1 LNYRKSLENSGKTLD
16 VYPLSVYNDNHRGGE
31 KVGKHERPK
40 KPARQID
47 WLTILIGMLADLIT
61 GTILLILAKIVK

>member
-1 LNYRKSLENSGKTLD
+1 M
-16 VYPLSVYNDNHRGGE
+16 
-31 KVGKHERPK
+31 GKHERPK

-61 GTILLILAKIVK
+61 GTILLILTRITE

>member
-1 LNYRKSLENSGKTLD
+1 MGR
-16 VYPLSVYNDNHRGGE
+16 
-31 KVGKHERPK
+31 HERPK

-61 GTILLILAKIVK
+61 GTILLIFAKITE

>member
-1 LNYRKSLENSGKTLD
+1 M
-16 VYPLSVYNDNHRGGE
+16 
-31 KVGKHERPK
+31 GKHERPK

-61 GTILLILAKIVK
+61 GAILLILDRISK

>member
-1 LNYRKSLENSGKTLD
+1 MTFTRYWYIIIIRKE
-16 VYPLSVYNDNHRGGE
+16 VYQ
-31 KVGKHERPK
+31 VGKHEKPK

-61 GTILLILAKIVK
+61 GTILLILAKIEK

>member
-1 LNYRKSLENSGKTLD
+1 MTFTRFRRDNN
-16 VYPLSVYNDNHRGGE
+16 NHRGGE

-47 WLTILIGMLADLIT
+47 WLTILIGMLADFIV
-61 GTILLILAKIVK
+61 GLLLLVFAKIMK

>member
-1 LNYRKSLENSGKTLD
+1 MGK
-16 VYPLSVYNDNHRGGE
+16 Y
-31 KVGKHERPK
+31 ERPK

-61 GTILLILAKIVK
+61 GTILLILDRISK